1 MNQFY
6 NVLKYRIQDSYN
18 NQTKLIYESVN
29 KYIDI
34 VVALLNKG
42 VISGKAIGNQSK
54 GLVRQIIMMLISKIN
69 DPHLLSI

>member
-6 NVLKYRIQDSYN
+6 NVLKFRIQDSYN

-42 VISGKAIGNQSK
+42 VISGKAIGNQNK